1 MAFPRFLQKLL
12 KYFNGAIISIFFV
25 LWSSNWSLMCSL
37 YLNEALLLLV
47 AGKSIVTAAL
57 FKAYSSIWYCDQLP
71 NAFE

>member
-1 MAFPRFLQKLL
+1 
-12 KYFNGAIISIFFV
+12 
-25 LWSSNWSLMCSL
+25 MCSL

-57 FKAYSSIWYCDQLP
+57 FKACSSIWYCDQLP